1 MRACPPCEMEHLSEE
16 FTNASS
22 ADATGNRRR
31 FQAENLRQITIYQL
45 MKPLKITP
53 PHLLPPLPEPQS
65 FCAHCP
71 RHCITYTSAGC
82 TPRNGSGVTHTLHY
96 SCSYSSIRQYQKKKK
111 KDIFGQSLQLIL
123 NNTHSGTIYKPGVA
137 AIFFFP
143 SIKAQ
148 KTD

>member
-111 KDIFGQSLQLIL
+111 KRYLRAEFAIDTEQYSFR
-123 NNTHSGTIYKPGVA
+123 NNIQTRCSSN
-137 AIFFFP
+137 FFF
-143 SIKAQ
+143 SFHQSAKN
-148 KTD
+148 